1 MTLTQHITAPDWC
14 PAVAPWVAPQPG
26 GAVMPIRA
34 DKPHAVSPDA
44 SQEAAMAMAET
55 PEQRRRRLTAARA
68 RRWRQRHAV
77 ITVTPCVTRSV
88 TQRYAEGHRNAGG
101 EGGVSLLGDPLPTE
115 GTGNQELK
123 PFASDTQD
131 HISTSVTRNA
141 DRNATRHAVTLTDG
155 DDQDPSAV
163 VAQIVAAYPQ
173 GSKAHPS
180 NRQVTKAVFTASQG
194 MNRPSPVEVARHLL
208 AKVQAW
214 AVYQRAI
221 GTTFGMV
228 IGWRE
233 FLDRY
238 PVIEPIPPEWT
249 QAQPARRGGRGRTAD
264 ELRQAGGAA

>member
-1 MTLTQHITAPDWC
+1 M
-14 PAVAPWVAPQPG
+14 
-26 GAVMPIRA
+26 
-34 DKPHAVSPDA
+34 
-44 SQEAAMAMAET
+44 
-55 PEQRRRRLTAARA
+55 
-68 RRWRQRHAV
+68 
-77 ITVTPCVTRSV
+77 
-88 TQRYAEGHRNAGG
+88 
-101 EGGVSLLGDPLPTE
+101 
-115 GTGNQELK
+115 K
-123 PFASDTQD
+123 PFAKDTKALSPSGVTCD
-131 HISTSVTRNA
+131 AAGDAVTRH
-141 DRNATRHAVTLTDG
+141 TVTLPDA

-180 NRQVTKAVFTASQG
+180 NRQVTKAVFNASQG

-249 QAQPARRGGRGRTAD
+249 QAQPARRAGRGRTAE
-264 ELRQAGGAA
+264 ELRQAATQDGK